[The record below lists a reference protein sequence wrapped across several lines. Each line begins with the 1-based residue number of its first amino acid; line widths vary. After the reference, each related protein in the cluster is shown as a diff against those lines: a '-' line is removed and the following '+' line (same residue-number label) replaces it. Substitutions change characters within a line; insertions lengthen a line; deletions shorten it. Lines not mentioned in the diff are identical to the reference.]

1 MAVILFA
8 IILLGVYFAVSAA
21 VVAKEVKTAAESVPS
36 LSGVNLTDEGSIA
49 NLDSTV
55 RNLDR
60 HVGIAYANTSNPV
73 WRMMSGMPQ
82 YGGNV
87 AADSNASG
95 ATSGTAQTGASVLP
109 YVAVV
114 VLLAVAGVAF
124 LALRKKSR

>member
-1 MAVILFA
+1 MAVILSA

-21 VVAKEVKTAAESVPS
+21 VVAKEVKTAAESVSS
-36 LSGVNLTDEGSIA
+36 LSGVNLTDERSIA

-87 AADSNASG
+87 AAIR
-95 ATSGTAQTGASVLP
+95 TAVDALHDLSHDALP
-109 YVAVV
+109 LMVDAMGDVD
-114 VLLAVAGVAF
+114 LT
-124 LALRKKSR
+124 